1 MAPKTKQSDRAEI
14 LLRMAS
20 KQKERIVGAAKR
32 NGVSV
37 NGWLNY
43 GIGRLL
49 ALHDAEVA
57 VDEKMADIERRL
69 ATKFEEIVTALAG
82 GDLALSAR
90 ERVDFQAAADIA
102 LSKWRNHAATFFH
115 AKPRTLL
122 ERLCLEHGDLEAE
135 LEDVQQLDTFADE
148 SLDADGDEPVSTD
161 PDDVVEPD
169 AGDESD
175 AAGGE

>member
-1 MAPKTKQSDRAEI
+1 MAPKTKQSGGRAEI

-20 KQKERIVGAAKR
+20 KQKERIVGAA
-32 NGVSV
+32 NYHGISVS
-37 NGWLNY
+37 GWLNY

-57 VDEKMADIERRL
+57 IDEKMADIERRL
-69 ATKFEEIVTALAG
+69 ATKFEEIVAALAG

-90 ERVDFQAAADIA
+90 ERVDFQVAADIA
-102 LSKWRNHAATFFH
+102 ISKWRDHAATFFH
-115 AKPRTLL
+115 AKPRSPL
-122 ERLCLEHGDLEAE
+122 ERLCLEHDDLAAE

-148 SLDADGDEPVSTD
+148 SFDDEGDEPVS
-161 PDDVVEPD
+161 DDGDVPD